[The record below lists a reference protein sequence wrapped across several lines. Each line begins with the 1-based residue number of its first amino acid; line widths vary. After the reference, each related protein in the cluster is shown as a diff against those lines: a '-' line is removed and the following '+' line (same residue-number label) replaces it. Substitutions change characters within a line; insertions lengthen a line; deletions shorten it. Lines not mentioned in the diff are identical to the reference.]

1 MFEIVEDGGFLSHPL
16 IGFDVS
22 LVLVQ
27 PCT

>member
-1 MFEIVEDGGFLSHPL
+1 MFEIVEDSGFFSHPL
-16 IGFDVS
+16 IDFDVS